1 MMRLLAIF
9 LLLSQFLVAAS
20 NGWAQG
26 GKDRVIELKGGA
38 RVVLRADGTMS
49 HYDRA
54 GLPVA
59 MPEGVAMVAE
69 DGGRIMMKSQALW
82 REILELAATSYARAN
97 TFAIAAGGSKQR
109 SLDLKDGGRI
119 VLSADGTMAHYDAA
133 GNRLGMADGEVMIGK
148 DGSQILMVNGSLW
161 SPELNGDASKAA
173 R

>member
-1 MMRLLAIF
+1 MRLLAIF

-20 NGWAQG
+20 SGWAQG

-49 HYDRA
+49 HYDGA
-54 GLPVA
+54 GIPVA
-59 MPEGVAMVAE
+59 MPEGGVMVAK

-82 REILELAATSYARAN
+82 REILELAATSYAQAN
-97 TFAIAAGGSKQR
+97 QFAIAGGGSNQR
-109 SLDLKDGGRI
+109 SIDLKDGGKI

-133 GNRLGMADGEVMIGK
+133 GNRQGMADGEVMIGK
-148 DGSQILMVNGSLW
+148 DGSRILMVNGTLW
-161 SPELNGDASKAA
+161 SPELNGDVAKAA